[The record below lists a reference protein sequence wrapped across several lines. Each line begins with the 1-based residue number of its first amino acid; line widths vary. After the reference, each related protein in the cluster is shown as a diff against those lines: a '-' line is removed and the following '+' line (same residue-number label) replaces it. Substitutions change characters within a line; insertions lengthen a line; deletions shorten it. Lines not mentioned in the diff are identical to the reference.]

1 MTVAPLLDTDVVARH
16 ALAHDASHYLL
27 LPEAVTSPTDEDSV
41 VALLR
46 EAMSARRPLTFRSGG
61 TSLSGQAQSEAV
73 LADVRTH
80 FRTVE
85 VLDHG
90 ERVRVGPGAT
100 LRQVNAHLLRHMRRL
115 GPDPASEVACTI
127 GGVIANN
134 SSGMAAGIAENSY
147 RTLES
152 LRFVLPSGTI
162 VDTGL
167 EGADA
172 RLRRE
177 EPDLHEGLV
186 LLMRRVRDNAE
197 STRVIRERFALKN
210 TMGYGINALLD
221 FATPADVLAHLVVGS
236 EGTLAFVSS
245 AVFRTV
251 PIQKHIT
258 TGLLVLPSL
267 EAATAA
273 LPEVVGA
280 GFATAELMDARS
292 LIVAQGLA
300 GAPQEILGL
309 DVERHAALLVEHRSD
324 DPAEL
329 AQRAADAVGMS
340 EGLGLSVPLEMTT
353 DAARRAAMWTTRK
366 GLYAAIAG
374 ARPAGST
381 ALLEDVVVPVPE
393 LEATCRG
400 LQDLFDRHD
409 YDESVIFGHA
419 KDGNIHFLLNEQLG
433 EGSSRLEAFTQD
445 MVELVLDHGGNLKA
459 EHGTGRVMAPFVE
472 RQYGPELYGVMRE
485 LKALVDPAGILNPG
499 VVLTD
504 DPSAHMQNLKPVIEI
519 EEEADRCVECGY
531 CEPVC
536 PSKDLTL
543 TPRQRIV
550 LRRDANLAEQRGDSA
565 TAAAIR
571 SAYEYEGLETCAVD
585 GMCVTACPVGINTGD
600 LVRRLRAE
608 DASAAP
614 NAAWK
619 AAAGNWD
626 LLTRGASAAM
636 GVAGKLPQVLPR
648 AATDVGRAL
657 LGSDVVPQ
665 YRGELPRRGG
675 SARRAGGRGRASA
688 DVSAVYLPAC
698 VHTMFG
704 AAEEPRSSDGAAGGG
719 CGGGCACGTGTS
731 AASSGATS
739 GSTSGATSGST
750 SGSTSAQ
757 TTAPTTSAGVPASI
771 DLLAQRAGVRL
782 AVPDDAASL
791 CCGTP
796 FSSKGMTGA
805 KEQMREQVRTA
816 LLTASHDGEL
826 PVIVDATSCT
836 EGILGALE
844 GTGIEVLD
852 AITFVRRHLL
862 TRLTVREP
870 AGSVT
875 VHPTCSTTHL
885 GATDDLVAIA
895 EAAARDVVVPVD
907 WGCCGYAGDR
917 GMLHP
922 ELTASAT
929 RAEAAEIAQRETD
942 WYVSSNRTCELG
954 MQAATGKPYRHVLEL
969 LEAVTR

>member
-16 ALAHDASHYLL
+16 TLAHDASHYLL
-27 LPEAVTSPTDEDSV
+27 LPEAVTAPDDEAEV

-46 EAMSARRPLTFRSGG
+46 QATGERRPLTFRSGG
-61 TSLSGQAQSEAV
+61 TSLSGQAQSDSV
-73 LADVRTH
+73 LADVRRH
-80 FRTVE
+80 FRSVE
-85 VLDHG
+85 VLEAG

-115 GPDPASEVACTI
+115 GPDPASEIACTI

-152 LRFVLPSGTI
+152 LRFVLPSGTV

-167 EGADA
+167 AGADA
-172 RLRRE
+172 RLRRD
-177 EPDLHEGLV
+177 EPALHEGL
-186 LLMRRVRDNAE
+186 LRLMRQVRDDAAA
-197 STRVIRERFALKN
+197 TRVIRERFAMKN

-221 FATPADVLAHLVVGS
+221 FETPAEVLAHLVVGS

-251 PIQKHIT
+251 AIQKHIA

-292 LIVAQGLA
+292 LTVAQSLA

-309 DVERHAALLVEHRSD
+309 TVRDHAALLVEHRADES
-324 DPAEL
+324 ELL
-329 AQRAADAVGMS
+329 AQKSADAS
-340 EGLGLSVPLEMTT
+340 SLAASLGLAAPFSMTT
-353 DAARRAAMWTTRK
+353 DAGRRAAMWTTRK
-366 GLYAAIAG
+366 GLYAAVAG

-393 LEATCRG
+393 LEATCQG
-400 LQDLFDRHD
+400 LQGLFDRHG

-419 KDGNIHFLLNEQLG
+419 KDGNIHFLLNERLG
-433 EGSSRLEAFTQD
+433 EGGDRLEAFTED
-445 MVELVLDHGGNLKA
+445 MVSLVLGHGGNLKA
-459 EHGTGRVMAPFVE
+459 EHGTGRVMAPFVQ
-472 RQYGPELYGVMRE
+472 RQYGPALYGVMRE
-485 LKALVDPAGILNPG
+485 IKRLVDPAGILNPG

-504 DPSAHMQNLKPVIEI
+504 DPTAHMRDLKPVVEI

-550 LRRDANLAEQRGDSA
+550 LRRDEKQAEQRGDRA
-565 TAAAIR
+565 TARAIR
-571 SAYEYEGLETCAVD
+571 EAYEYEGLQTCAVD
-585 GMCVTACPVGINTGD
+585 GMCVTACPVDINTGD
-600 LVRRLRAE
+600 LVRRLRAQ
-608 DASAAP
+608 DAVAP
-614 NAAWK
+614 
-619 AAAGNWD
+619 AAAGWSAAAGSWD

-636 GVAGKLPQVLPR
+636 GAAGAVPAVLPR
-648 AATDVGRAL
+648 AATDLGRAL
-657 LGSDVVPQ
+657 LGRDVVPQ
-665 YRGELPRRGG
+665 YRPELPRRGG
-675 SARRAGGRGRASA
+675 SVRRAGGRGRASA
-688 DVSAVYLPAC
+688 EVGAVYLPAC

-704 AAEEPRSSDGAAGGG
+704 AAEELREQAAGG
-719 CGGGCACGTGTS
+719 CGGDCACGSS
-731 AASSGATS
+731 APPPAAEGVTASLN
-739 GSTSGATSGST
+739 
-750 SGSTSAQ
+750 
-757 TTAPTTSAGVPASI
+757 
-771 DLLAQRAGVRL
+771 LLAQRAGVRL

-796 FSSKGMTGA
+796 FSSKGMTAA
-805 KEQMREQVRTA
+805 KEQMRERVRTA
-816 LLTASHDGEL
+816 LREASDEGRL
-826 PVIVDATSCT
+826 PVVVDASSCT
-836 EGILGALE
+836 EGIAE
-844 GTGIEVLD
+844 AMAGTGVEVVD

-862 TRLTVREP
+862 GRLGIGER
-870 AGSVT
+870 AASVT

-885 GATDDLVAIA
+885 RATDDLVAIA
-895 EAAARDVVVPVD
+895 EACAVEVVVPVD

-929 RAEAAEIAQRETD
+929 AAEAAEVALRETD
-942 WYVSSNRTCELG
+942 WYVSANRTCELG
-954 MQAATGKPYRHVLEL
+954 MQAATGKSYRHVLEL
-969 LEAVTR
+969 LAAVTG

>member
-1 MTVAPLLDTDVVARH
+1 MTALPLLDTDVVARH
-16 ALAHDASHYLL
+16 TLAHDVSHFLL
-27 LPEAVTSPTDEDSV
+27 LPEAVTAPADEAEV

-46 EAMSARRPLTFRSGG
+46 QATGERRPLTFRSGG
-61 TSLSGQAQSEAV
+61 TSLSGQAQSDSV

-80 FRTVE
+80 FRRIE
-85 VLDHG
+85 VLDAG

-115 GPDPASEVACTI
+115 GPDPASEIACTI

-162 VDTGL
+162 VDTAL
-167 EGADA
+167 EGAEA
-172 RLRRE
+172 RLRAD
-177 EPDLHEGLV
+177 EPALHEGL
-186 LLMRRVRDNAE
+186 LRLMRRVREDAAA
-197 STRVIRERFALKN
+197 TRVIRERFALKN

-221 FATPADVLAHLVVGS
+221 FETPADVLAHLIVGS

-251 PIQKHIT
+251 PIQKHIA

-267 EAATAA
+267 TAATAA

-292 LIVAQGLA
+292 LIVAQSLT

-309 DVERHAALLVEHRSD
+309 TVDGHAALLVEHRAD
-324 DPAEL
+324 APEVL
-329 AQRAADAVGMS
+329 AQKAADAS
-340 EGLGLSVPLEMTT
+340 SLAATLGLAAPFSMTT
-353 DAARRAAMWTTRK
+353 EAGRRAAMWTTRK
-366 GLYAAIAG
+366 GLYAAVAG

-393 LEATCRG
+393 LEATCQG
-400 LQDLFDRHD
+400 LQGLFERHG

-419 KDGNIHFLLNEQLG
+419 KDGNIHFLLNERLG
-433 EGSSRLEAFTQD
+433 DGGDRLEAFTED
-445 MVELVLDHGGNLKA
+445 MVTLVLGHGGNLKA

-504 DPSAHMQNLKPVIEI
+504 DPSAHMRDLKPVVAI

-550 LRRDANLAEQRGDSA
+550 LRRDANLAEQRGDLE
-565 TAAAIR
+565 TARAIR
-571 SAYEYEGLETCAVD
+571 KAYEYQGLETCAVD
-585 GMCVTACPVGINTGD
+585 GMCETACPVDINTGD

-608 DASAAP
+608 DAGVAP
-614 NAAWK
+614 NAAWG

-636 GVAGKLPQVLPR
+636 SVAGAMPQVLPR
-648 AATDVGRAL
+648 VATDLGRAV
-657 LGSDVVPQ
+657 LGADVVPQ
-665 YRGELPRRGG
+665 YRSELPRRGG
-675 SARRAGGRGRASA
+675 SVRRAGGRGRASA
-688 DVSAVYLPAC
+688 DDAAVYLPAC

-704 AAEEPRSSDGAAGGG
+704 AAEEVRATGSG
-719 CGGGCACGTGTS
+719 CGVIA
-731 AASSGATS
+731 GA
-739 GSTSGATSGST
+739 GAGRP
-750 SGSTSAQ
+750 Q
-757 TTAPTTSAGVPASI
+757 PPPP
-771 DLLAQRAGVRL
+771 QC
-782 AVPDDAASL
+782 P
-791 CCGTP
+791 
-796 FSSKGMTGA
+796 
-805 KEQMREQVRTA
+805 
-816 LLTASHDGEL
+816 
-826 PVIVDATSCT
+826 
-836 EGILGALE
+836 
-844 GTGIEVLD
+844 
-852 AITFVRRHLL
+852 
-862 TRLTVREP
+862 
-870 AGSVT
+870 
-875 VHPTCSTTHL
+875 
-885 GATDDLVAIA
+885 
-895 EAAARDVVVPVD
+895 
-907 WGCCGYAGDR
+907 
-917 GMLHP
+917 P
-922 ELTASAT
+922 EFPP
-929 RAEAAEIAQRETD
+929 R
-942 WYVSSNRTCELG
+942 
-954 MQAATGKPYRHVLEL
+954 
-969 LEAVTR
+969 

>member
-27 LPEAVTSPTDEDSV
+27 LPEAVASPTDEAAV
-41 VALLR
+41 VAMLA
-46 EAMSARRPLTFRSGG
+46 EATRARRPLTFRSGG
-61 TSLSGQAQSEAV
+61 TSLSGQGQSESV

-80 FRTVE
+80 FRRVE
-85 VLDHG
+85 VLDRG

-152 LRFVLPSGTI
+152 LRFVLPSGTV

-177 EPDLHEGLV
+177 EPELHEGL
-186 LLMRRVRDNAE
+186 LRLMRQVRDDAE
-197 STRVIRERFALKN
+197 AARVIRERFALKN
-210 TMGYGINALLD
+210 TMGYGINSLLD
-221 FATPADVLAHLVVGS
+221 FDTPAEVLAHLVVGS

-251 PIQKHIT
+251 PIQKHIS
-258 TGLLVLPSL
+258 TGLIVLPSL
-267 EAATAA
+267 QAATAA
-273 LPEVVGA
+273 LPDVVGA

-292 LIVAQGLA
+292 LTVAQQLA
-300 GAPQEILGL
+300 GAPQEILGIEV
-309 DVERHAALLVEHRSD
+309 DSHAALLVEHRAD
-324 DPAEL
+324 EEETL
-329 AQRAADAVGMS
+329 AQKSADAAALADS
-340 EGLGLSVPLEMTT
+340 LGLAAPFEMTT
-353 DAARRAAMWTTRK
+353 DGPRRTAMWTTRK
-366 GLYAAIAG
+366 GLYAAVAG

-393 LEATCRG
+393 LEATCQG
-400 LQDLFDRHD
+400 LQGLFDRHG

-419 KDGNIHFLLNEQLG
+419 KDGNIHFLLNERLG
-433 EGSSRLEAFTQD
+433 ESQARLEAFTED
-445 MVELVLDHGGNLKA
+445 MAELVLGHGGNLKA

-472 RQYGPELYGVMRE
+472 RQYGPVLYGVMRE
-485 LKALVDPAGILNPG
+485 IKQLVDPAGILNPG
-499 VVLTD
+499 VVITD
-504 DPSAHMQNLKPVIEI
+504 DPTAHMRDLKPVVEI

-550 LRRDANLAEQRGDSA
+550 LRRDATLAEQRGDHA
-565 TAAAIR
+565 TARAIR
-571 SAYEYEGLETCAVD
+571 DAYEYEGLQTCAVD
-585 GMCVTACPVGINTGD
+585 GMCVTTCPVDINTGD

-608 DASAAP
+608 DAGAAS
-614 NAAWK
+614 NAGWS
-619 AAAGNWD
+619 AAAGQWD

-636 GVAGKLPQVLPR
+636 GAAGAVPSLLPR

-657 LGSDVVPQ
+657 LGAEAVPQ
-665 YRGELPRRGG
+665 YRPELPRRGG
-675 SARRAGGRGRASA
+675 SVRRAGGRGRASA
-688 DVSAVYLPAC
+688 DVAAVYLPAC

-704 AAEEPRSSDGAAGGG
+704 AAEEPRGGG
-719 CGGGCACGTGTS
+719 CGGSCGCGDG
-731 AASSGATS
+731 ASPSSTATS
-739 GSTSGATSGST
+739 E
-750 SGSTSAQ
+750 
-757 TTAPTTSAGVPASI
+757 GVPAALN
-771 DLLAQRAGVRL
+771 LLAQRAGTRF

-805 KEQMREQVRTA
+805 KEQMRERVRTVLGA
-816 LLTASHDGEL
+816 ASDGGRL
-826 PVIVDATSCT
+826 PVIVDAASCT
-836 EGILGALE
+836 EGIAEALE
-844 GTGIEVLD
+844 GSGIEVVD
-852 AITFVRRHLL
+852 AITFVRTHLL
-862 TRLTVREP
+862 ERLEIGERT
-870 AGSVT
+870 GSVT

-895 EAAARDVVVPVD
+895 GACAQEVVVPVD

-929 RAEAAEIAQRETD
+929 AAEAAEVALRETD
-942 WYVSSNRTCELG
+942 WYVSANRTCELG
-954 MQAATGKPYRHVLEL
+954 MQAATGKSYRHVLEL

>member
-1 MTVAPLLDTDVVARH
+1 MTAAPPLDTDVVARH

-27 LPEAVTSPTDEDSV
+27 LPEAVTAPEDEAQV
-41 VALLR
+41 VSLLR
-46 EAMSARRPLTFRSGG
+46 AATRDRRPLTFRSGG
-61 TSLSGQAQSEAV
+61 TSLSGQAQTDAV
-73 LADVRTH
+73 LADVRRH

-85 VLDHG
+85 VLEGG

-147 RTLES
+147 RTLEA
-152 LRFVLPSGTI
+152 LRFVLPSGTV

-186 LLMRRVRDNAE
+186 RLMRRVQDDAE
-197 STRVIRERFALKN
+197 ATRVIRERFALKN
-210 TMGYGINALLD
+210 TMGYGLNALLD
-221 FATPADVLAHLVVGS
+221 FETPADVLAHLVVGS

-245 AVFRTV
+245 ATFRTV

-258 TGLLVLPSL
+258 TGLMVLPSL
-267 EAATAA
+267 QAATAA

-292 LIVAQGLA
+292 LIVAQGLT

-309 DVERHAALLVEHRSD
+309 EVDSHAALLVEHRSD

-329 AQRAADAVGMS
+329 SRQADSAVSLS
-340 EGLGLSVPLEMTT
+340 EGLGLAVPLEMTT
-353 DAARRAAMWTTRK
+353 DTARRAAMWTTRK
-366 GLYAAIAG
+366 GLYAAVAG

-400 LQDLFDRHD
+400 LQGLFDRHG
-409 YDESVIFGHA
+409 YAESVIFGHA

-433 EGSSRLEAFTQD
+433 ESSTRLEAFTED
-445 MVELVLDHGGNLKA
+445 MADLVLGHGGNLKA

-472 RQYGPELYGVMRE
+472 RQYGPELYSVMRE
-485 LKALVDPAGILNPG
+485 IKALVDPAGILNPG

-504 DPSAHMQNLKPVIEI
+504 DPSAHMRDLKEVTEI

-550 LRRDANLAEQRGDSA
+550 LRRDAKLTEQRGDLA

-571 SAYEYEGLETCAVD
+571 KGYEYQGLQTCAVD
-585 GMCVTACPVGINTGD
+585 GMCVTACPVDINTGD

-608 DASAAP
+608 DAGKAP
-614 NAAWK
+614 NAAWG
-619 AAAGNWD
+619 AAEGSWD
-626 LLTRGASAAM
+626 LVTRGASAAM
-636 GVAGKLPQVLPR
+636 GVAGALPPVLPR
-648 AATDVGRAL
+648 TATDLGRAL

-665 YRGELPRRGG
+665 YRSELPRHGG
-675 SARRAGGRGRASA
+675 AVRRAGGRGRASA
-688 DVSAVYLPAC
+688 DDSAVYLPAC

-704 AAEEPRSSDGAAGGG
+704 AAEEPTGRSSGG
-719 CGGGCACGTGTS
+719 CGGDCACGNGDGGSATTTGPRTS
-731 AASSGATS
+731 D
-739 GSTSGATSGST
+739 
-750 SGSTSAQ
+750 
-757 TTAPTTSAGVPASI
+757 GVPASLT
-771 DLLAQRAGVRL
+771 LLAQRAGVRL

-796 FSSKGMTGA
+796 FSSKGMTRA
-805 KEQMREQVRTA
+805 KEQMRERVRTT
-816 LLTASHDGEL
+816 LLAATHGGEL
-826 PVIVDATSCT
+826 PVIVDAASCT
-836 EGILGALE
+836 EGILGAME
-844 GTGIEVLD
+844 GTGVEVID
-852 AITFVRRHLL
+852 AVTYVRRHLL
-862 TRLTVREP
+862 PHLPVRAP
-870 AGSVT
+870 AASVT

-885 GATDDLVAIA
+885 GASEDLVAIA
-895 EAAARDVVVPVD
+895 EACAQDVVVPVS

-929 RAEAAEIAQRETD
+929 AEEAAEVARRETD
-942 WYVSSNRTCELG
+942 WYVSANRTCELG
-954 MQAATGKPYRHVLEL
+954 MQAATGKAYRHVLEL
-969 LEAVTR
+969 LAAVTG

>member
-1 MTVAPLLDTDVVARH
+1 MTVAPPLLDTDLVARH

-27 LPEAVTSPTDEDSV
+27 LPEAVTAPASEAEV

-46 EAMSARRPLTFRSGG
+46 EATRTRRPLTFRSGG
-61 TSLSGQAQSEAV
+61 TSLSGQGQSDSV
-73 LADVRTH
+73 LADVRRG
-80 FRTVE
+80 FRAIE
-85 VLDHG
+85 VLDG
-90 ERVRVGPGAT
+90 GARVRVGPGAT
-100 LRQVNAHLLRHMRRL
+100 LRQVNAQLLRHGRRL

-152 LRFVLPSGTI
+152 LRCVLPGGTV

-172 RLRRE
+172 RLRRD
-177 EPDLHEGLV
+177 EPALHAGL
-186 LLMRRVRDNAE
+186 LRLRDRVRGDAE
-197 STRVIRERFALKN
+197 ATRVLRERFAMKN
-210 TMGYGINALLD
+210 TMGYGLNALLD
-221 FATPADVLAHLVVGS
+221 FDTPAQILAHLVVGS

-251 PIQKHIT
+251 RIQRHIA

-267 EAATAA
+267 QAATAA

-292 LIVAQGLA
+292 LEVARQLP
-300 GAPQEILGL
+300 GAPQEIRGLGAGSP
-309 DVERHAALLVEHRSD
+309 AALLVEHRAD
-324 DPAEL
+324 EAEAL
-329 AQRAADAVGMS
+329 AQKAADADA
-340 EGLGLSVPLEMTT
+340 LANALSLAAPFEMTT
-353 DAARRAAMWTTRK
+353 DATRRAAMWTTRK
-366 GLYAAIAG
+366 GLYAAVAG

-381 ALLEDVVVPVPE
+381 ALLEDVVVPVPA

-400 LQDLFDRHD
+400 LQELFDRHG

-433 EGSSRLEAFTQD
+433 DGGHRLEAFTED
-445 MVELVLDHGGNLKA
+445 MVELILGRGGNLKA
-459 EHGTGRVMAPFVE
+459 EHGTGRVMAPFVQ
-472 RQYGPELYGVMRE
+472 RQYGPMLYGVMRE

-504 DPSAHMQNLKPVIEI
+504 DPTAHMRDLKPVVGI

-550 LRRDANLAEQRGDSA
+550 LRRDAALAAQRGDHA
-565 TAAAIR
+565 AAAAIR
-571 SAYEYEGLETCAVD
+571 EAYDYQGLQTCAAD
-585 GMCVTACPVGINTGD
+585 GMCVTTCPVGINTGD

-608 DASAAP
+608 ENGAAA
-614 NAAWK
+614 NAAWS
-619 AAAGNWD
+619 AAAGQWD

-636 GVAGKLPQVLPR
+636 GAAGALPAALPR
-648 AATDVGRAL
+648 AATGAARAL
-657 LGSDVVPQ
+657 LGPDLVPD
-665 YRGELPRRGG
+665 YRPELPRHGGAVRRG
-675 SARRAGGRGRASA
+675 GGRGRASA
-688 DVSAVYLPAC
+688 EVAAVYLPAC

-704 AAEEPRSSDGAAGGG
+704 AADGGGSGAGG
-719 CGGGCACGTGTS
+719 CGGGCGCGSDTGAGGS
-731 AASSGATS
+731 PGASSAPAT
-739 GSTSGATSGST
+739 A
-750 SGSTSAQ
+750 
-757 TTAPTTSAGVPASI
+757 AGVPAALA
-771 DLLAQRAGVRL
+771 LLAERAGMRL

-796 FSSKGMTGA
+796 FSSKGMTAA
-805 KEQMREQVRTA
+805 KQRMHERLRTA
-816 LLTASHDGEL
+816 LGAASEGGRL
-826 PVIVDATSCT
+826 PVVVDAASCT
-836 EGILGALE
+836 EGILDALA

-852 AITFVRRHLL
+852 AVTFVRGHLL
-862 TRLTVREP
+862 DRLEVREQ
-870 AGSVT
+870 AASAT

-885 GATDDLVAIA
+885 GATEDLTAIA
-895 EAAARDVVVPVD
+895 EACAAEVVVPVA

-929 RAEAAEIAQRETD
+929 AAEAAEVALRETE
-942 WYVSSNRTCELG
+942 WYVSANRTCELG
-954 MQAATGKPYRHVLEL
+954 MQAATGKSYRHVLEL

>member
-1 MTVAPLLDTDVVARH
+1 MTTPPLLDTDVLARH

-27 LPEAVTSPTDEDSV
+27 LPEAVTAPDDEAAV

-46 EAMSARRPLTFRSGG
+46 RAGLDRRPLTFRSGG
-61 TSLSGQAQSEAV
+61 TSLSGQGQTDAV

-80 FRTVE
+80 FRSVE
-85 VLDHG
+85 VLDRG

-100 LRQVNAHLLRHMRRL
+100 LRQVNAHLLRHRRRL

-152 LRFVLPSGTI
+152 LRFVLPSGTV
-162 VDTGL
+162 VDTAL

-177 EPDLHEGLV
+177 EPDLHEGL
-186 LLMRRVRDNAE
+186 LRLMRRVRDDAE
-197 STRVIRERFALKN
+197 ATRVIRERFALKN

-221 FATPADVLAHLVVGS
+221 FETPADVLAHLVVGS

-251 PIQKHIT
+251 PIHKHIT
-258 TGLLVLPSL
+258 TGLMVLPSL
-267 EAATAA
+267 QAATAA

-292 LIVAQGLA
+292 LVVAQGVA

-309 DVERHAALLVEHRSD
+309 EVADHAALLVEHRND
-324 DPAEL
+324 DPAQL
-329 AQRAADAVGMS
+329 SAQAADAVSLS

-366 GLYAAIAG
+366 GLYAAVAG

-381 ALLEDVVVPVPE
+381 ALLEDVVVPVGE

-400 LQDLFDRHD
+400 LQELFDRHQ

-433 EGSSRLEAFTQD
+433 ESSTRLEAFTQD
-445 MVELVLDHGGNLKA
+445 MAELVLGHGGNLKA

-472 RQYGPELYGVMRE
+472 RQYGPELYSVMRE
-485 LKALVDPAGILNPG
+485 LKALIDPAGILNPG

-504 DPSAHMQNLKPVIEI
+504 DPSAHMRDLKPVIDI

-550 LRRDANLAEQRGDSA
+550 LRRDEKLAEQRGDLA

-571 SAYEYEGLETCAVD
+571 AGYDYQGLQTCAAD
-585 GMCVTACPVGINTGD
+585 GMCVTACPVDINTGD

-608 DASAAP
+608 DADAAS
-614 NAAWK
+614 NTAWG

-626 LLTRGASAAM
+626 LITRGASAAM
-636 GVAGKLPQVLPR
+636 SAAGKMPQVLPR
-648 AATDVGRAL
+648 AATDVGRAV
-657 LGSDVVPQ
+657 LGDDVVPQ
-665 YRGELPRRGG
+665 YRSELPRHGG
-675 SARRAGGRGRASA
+675 SVRRAGGRGRASA
-688 DVSAVYLPAC
+688 DDSAVYLPAC

-704 AAEEPRSSDGAAGGG
+704 AAEEPRTAGGG
-719 CGGGCACGTGTS
+719 CGGNCACGSEDGGGGNP
-731 AASSGATS
+731 AA
-739 GSTSGATSGST
+739 
-750 SGSTSAQ
+750 
-757 TTAPTTSAGVPASI
+757 APPRDADGVPASLT
-771 DLLAQRAGVRL
+771 LLAQRAGVRF

-796 FSSKGMTGA
+796 FSSKGMTRA
-805 KEQMREQVRTA
+805 KEQMRERVRST
-816 LLTASHDGEL
+816 LLAASGGGEL
-826 PVIVDATSCT
+826 PVIVDAASCT
-836 EGILGALE
+836 EGILEAME
-844 GTGIEVLD
+844 GTGVEVVD
-852 AITFVRRHLL
+852 AVTYVREHLL
-862 TRLTVREP
+862 SRLPVRAP
-870 AGSVT
+870 AASVT

-895 EAAARDVVVPVD
+895 EACAQEVVVPVD
-907 WGCCGYAGDR
+907 WGCCAYAGDR

-929 RAEAAEIAQRETD
+929 ADEAAEVAERETD
-942 WYVSSNRTCELG
+942 WYVSANRTCELG
-954 MQAATGKPYRHVLEL
+954 MQAATGKAYRHVLEL
-969 LEAVTR
+969 LAAVTRGGTELYTQTYSERSW